1 MTVRTLL
8 VDDNKTFLAAVRNF
22 LLMIP
27 DVEIVGEAH
36 DGWTAV
42 EMAKQLLPDL
52 VLLDIVM
59 PEMNG
64 LEVAQALKQTL
75 SPPRIVFLSM
85 HDSESYRTAAR
96 ELGAWGYVGKGDFVA
111 ELIPIINRLAQSVAG
126 QEPGSID
133 ASRELQ

>member
-22 LLMIP
+22 LMMVP
-27 DVEIVGEAH
+27 DIEIVGEAH

-42 EMAKQLLPDL
+42 EMAKNLNPDL

-64 LEVAQALKQTL
+64 LEVAQALKDSL
-75 SPPRIVFLSM
+75 PPPRIVFLSM

-96 ELGAWGYVGKGDFVA
+96 ELGAFGYVGKGDFVA
-111 ELIPIINRLAQSVAG
+111 DLIPIIDRLAESIAG
-126 QEPGSID
+126 QQGSVGEPS
-133 ASRELQ
+133 L

>member
-22 LLMIP
+22 LLMVP
-27 DVEIVGEAH
+27 DIEIVGEAH
-36 DGWTAV
+36 DGWSAV
-42 EMAKQLLPDL
+42 EMSRKLNPDL

-64 LEVAQALKQTL
+64 LEVAQALNDSL
-75 SPPRIVFLSM
+75 PPPRIVFLSM

-96 ELGAWGYVGKGDFVA
+96 ELGAFGYVGKGDFVA
-111 ELIPIINRLAQSVAG
+111 DLIPIIDRLAKSSLG
-126 QEPGSID
+126 QQGAVGES
-133 ASRELQ
+133 SL

>member
-22 LLMIP
+22 LLMVP

-42 EMAKQLLPDL
+42 ELANSLNPDL

-59 PEMNG
+59 PEMSG
-64 LEVAQALKQTL
+64 LEVAQALKDSSHPTG
-75 SPPRIVFLSM
+75 IVFLSM
-85 HDSESYRTAAR
+85 HDSASYRTAAR
-96 ELGAWGYVGKGDFVA
+96 ELGAFAYVGKGDFVA
-111 ELIPIINRLAQSVAG
+111 DLIPIIDKLA
-126 QEPGSID
+126 
-133 ASRELQ
+133 ELQ

>member
-22 LLMIP
+22 LTMVP

-36 DGWTAV
+36 DGWSAV
-42 EMAKQLLPDL
+42 ELAKTLNPDL

-64 LEVAQALKQTL
+64 LEVAQALKEAAHP
-75 SPPRIVFLSM
+75 SHIVFLSM

-96 ELGAWGYVGKGDFVA
+96 ELGAFAYVGKGDFVA
-111 ELIPIINRLAQSVAG
+111 DLIPIIDQLVDAVATQDPNQG
-126 QEPGSID
+126 VAPG
-133 ASRELQ
+133 ELP

>member
-22 LLMIP
+22 LMMVP

-36 DGWTAV
+36 DGWSAV
-42 EMAKQLLPDL
+42 ELAKTLNPDL

-64 LEVAQALKQTL
+64 LEVAQALKDAQHPT
-75 SPPRIVFLSM
+75 RIVFLSM
-85 HDSESYRTAAR
+85 HDSESYRNAAR
-96 ELGAWGYVGKGDFVA
+96 ELGAFAYVGKGDFVVD
-111 ELIPIINRLAQSVAG
+111 LIPIIDRLGES
-126 QEPGSID
+126 
-133 ASRELQ
+133 L

>member
-22 LLMIP
+22 LMMVP
-27 DVEIVGEAH
+27 DIEIVGEAH

-42 EMAKQLLPDL
+42 EMAKNLNPDL

-64 LEVAQALKQTL
+64 LEVAQALKDSL
-75 SPPRIVFLSM
+75 PPPRIVFLSM
-85 HDSESYRTAAR
+85 HDSASYRAAAR
-96 ELGAWGYVGKGDFVA
+96 ELGAFGYVGKGDFVA
-111 ELIPIINRLAQSVAG
+111 DLIPIIDRLAESVAG
-126 QEPGSID
+126 QGNGNVRAPGD
-133 ASRELQ
+133 LQ

>member
-22 LLMIP
+22 LMMVP
-27 DVEIVGEAH
+27 YVEIVGEAH
-36 DGWTAV
+36 DGWSAV
-42 EMAKQLLPDL
+42 QMAKTLSPDL

-64 LEVAQALKQTL
+64 LEVAQALKDSENPT
-75 SPPRIVFLSM
+75 RIVFLSM

-96 ELGAWGYVGKGDFVA
+96 ELGAFGYVGKGDFVA
-111 ELIPIINRLAQSVAG
+111 DLIPIIDRLANAVTEQG
-126 QEPGSID
+126 
-133 ASRELQ
+133 ASRGGAPGELL

>member
-22 LLMIP
+22 LMMVP
-27 DVEIVGEAH
+27 DIEIVGEAN
-36 DGWTAV
+36 DGWSAI
-42 EMAKQLLPDL
+42 EMAKKLNPDL

-64 LEVAQALKQTL
+64 LEVAQVLKDSQ

-96 ELGAWGYVGKGDFVA
+96 ELGAFGYVGKGEFVA
-111 ELIPIINRLAQSVAG
+111 DLIPIIDRLTASTLG
-126 QEPGSID
+126 QQAAEGGS
-133 ASRELQ
+133 SL

>member
-22 LLMIP
+22 LTMVP

-36 DGWTAV
+36 DGWSAV
-42 EMAKQLLPDL
+42 ELAKSLNPDL

-64 LEVAQALKQTL
+64 LEVAQALKDA
-75 SPPRIVFLSM
+75 SHPSRIVFLSM
-85 HDSESYRTAAR
+85 HDSDSYRTAAR
-96 ELGAWGYVGKGDFVA
+96 ELGAFAYVGKGDFVA
-111 ELIPIINRLAQSVAG
+111 DLIPIIDRLVDAVATQDVKQG
-126 QEPGSID
+126 VAPG
-133 ASRELQ
+133 EWP

>member
-22 LLMIP
+22 LMMVP
-27 DVEIVGEAH
+27 DIEIVGEAN

-42 EMAKQLLPDL
+42 EMAKELNPDL

-64 LEVAQALKQTL
+64 LEVAQALKGSL
-75 SPPRIVFLSM
+75 PPPRIVFLSM
-85 HDSESYRTAAR
+85 HDSASYRTAAR
-96 ELGAWGYVGKGDFVA
+96 ELGAFGYVGKGDFVA
-111 ELIPIINRLAQSVAG
+111 DLIPIIDRLTDSALG
-126 QEPGSID
+126 QPGAVGES
-133 ASRELQ
+133 SL

>member
-22 LLMIP
+22 LMMVP

-36 DGWTAV
+36 DGWSAV
-42 EMAKQLLPDL
+42 DMAKTLNPDL

-64 LEVAQALKQTL
+64 LEVAQALKEAAHP
-75 SPPRIVFLSM
+75 SHIVFLSM
-85 HDSESYRTAAR
+85 HDSESYRAAAR
-96 ELGAWGYVGKGDFVA
+96 ELGAFGYVGKGDFVA
-111 ELIPIINRLAQSVAG
+111 DLIPIIDRLANALNEQGAVRG
-126 QEPGSID
+126 I
-133 ASRELQ
+133 ASGELL

>member
-22 LLMIP
+22 LMMVP
-27 DVEIVGEAH
+27 DIEIVGEAH
-36 DGWTAV
+36 DGWSAI
-42 EMAKQLLPDL
+42 EMAQQMVPDL

-64 LEVAQALKQTL
+64 LEVAQALKESL
-75 SPPRIVFLSM
+75 LPPRIIFLSM

-96 ELGAWGYVGKGDFVA
+96 ELGAFGYVGKGDFVVD
-111 ELIPIINRLAQSVAG
+111 LIPILDRLAESFAG
-126 QEPGSID
+126 DEKGDES
-133 ASRELQ
+133 ARGKLQ

>member
-22 LLMIP
+22 LTMVP
-27 DVEIVGEAH
+27 DIEIVGEAH

-42 EMAKQLLPDL
+42 ELAKSLNPDL

-64 LEVAQALKQTL
+64 LEVAQVLKDSAHPT
-75 SPPRIVFLSM
+75 RIVFLSM

-96 ELGAWGYVGKGDFVA
+96 ELGAFAYVGKGEFVA
-111 ELIPIINRLAQSVAG
+111 DLVPIIDRIAVAMTGQGATQSGAQG
-126 QEPGSID
+126 ERP
-133 ASRELQ
+133 